1 MTSQR
6 GSALTCGHTEIVPHS
21 TAGEPA
27 VERSSPCCGYE
38 GLKQKEVMI
47 GLFGTVGLAA
57 AKTVVLS
64 MLTEKMILKLTL
76 MLLEWAA
83 EKTSNEVDNKVVE
96 MMKEQLKKTSVI

>member
-1 MTSQR
+1 
-6 GSALTCGHTEIVPHS
+6 
-21 TAGEPA
+21 
-27 VERSSPCCGYE
+27 
-38 GLKQKEVMI
+38 MI

-83 EKTSNEVDNKVVE
+83 DRTSNEVDNDLVA
-96 MMKEQLKKTSVI
+96 MMRAQLQKTGVL

>member
-1 MTSQR
+1 
-6 GSALTCGHTEIVPHS
+6 
-21 TAGEPA
+21 
-27 VERSSPCCGYE
+27 
-38 GLKQKEVMI
+38 MI

-83 EKTSNEVDNKVVE
+83 DRTRNEVDDKGVD
-96 MMKEQLKKTSVI
+96 MMREPLQKTSVI

>member
-1 MTSQR
+1 
-6 GSALTCGHTEIVPHS
+6 
-21 TAGEPA
+21 
-27 VERSSPCCGYE
+27 
-38 GLKQKEVMI
+38 MI
-47 GLFGTVGLAA
+47 ALFGTVGLAA

-96 MMKEQLKKTSVI
+96 LMKEQLKKTSVI

>member
-1 MTSQR
+1 
-6 GSALTCGHTEIVPHS
+6 
-21 TAGEPA
+21 
-27 VERSSPCCGYE
+27 
-38 GLKQKEVMI
+38 MI
-47 GLFGTVGLAA
+47 ALFGTVGLAA